1 MRPCWVTQ
9 TAWESMK
16 AQWATDQYKE
26 RRRQNKENATGQNRL
41 TWKGGRKG
49 MQQHLDDEVI
59 A

>member
-1 MRPCWVTQ
+1 
-9 TAWESMK
+9 MK